1 MTTRPPRARPGRPPS
16 GELAEGERR
25 TRILRTARDLFQRRG
40 FAAVT
45 ISDVAAAVGVT
56 TAAVHYHFATKAE
69 LYAAVMR
76 FVLDEIQRAIR
87 GLAAV
92 PGPVNDKLR
101 QLASFA
107 IVSLQRNADL
117 DTMMR
122 DAEEHLAVA
131 HRNEIDEAHLG
142 VVTALADLMR
152 EGAAR
157 GELAAA
163 DPELLAHAFWH
174 LLAGFAGRAGA
185 ARGYQ
190 GRPEV
195 AAAVMHLFLHGAGQ
209 ESKSPGGEAP

>member
-1 MTTRPPRARPGRPPS
+1 MMTRPPRARPGRPRS
-16 GELAEGERR
+16 GDLADGERR
-25 TRILRTARDLFQRRG
+25 TRMLRTARDLFQRRG

-45 ISDVAAAVGVT
+45 ISDVAEAVGVT

-87 GLAAV
+87 GLAAA
-92 PGPVNDKLR
+92 PEPVTTKLD

-107 IVSLQRNADL
+107 IVSLQSNADL
-117 DTMMR
+117 DSMMR
-122 DAEEHLAVA
+122 DADEHLAAA
-131 HRNEIDEAHLG
+131 HRHEINEAYLG
-142 VVTALADLMR
+142 VVAALADLMR

-209 ESKSPGGEAP
+209 ESMSTGGKAQ

>member
-1 MTTRPPRARPGRPPS
+1 M
-16 GELAEGERR
+16 
-25 TRILRTARDLFQRRG
+25 LRTARDLFQRRG

-45 ISDVAAAVGVT
+45 ISDVAEAVGVT

-87 GLAAV
+87 GLAAA
-92 PGPVNDKLR
+92 PEPVTTKLD

-107 IVSLQRNADL
+107 IVSLQSNADL
-117 DTMMR
+117 DSMMR
-122 DAEEHLAVA
+122 DADEHLAAA
-131 HRNEIDEAHLG
+131 HRHEINEAYLG
-142 VVTALADLMR
+142 VVAALADLMR

-209 ESKSPGGEAP
+209 ESMSTGGKAQ